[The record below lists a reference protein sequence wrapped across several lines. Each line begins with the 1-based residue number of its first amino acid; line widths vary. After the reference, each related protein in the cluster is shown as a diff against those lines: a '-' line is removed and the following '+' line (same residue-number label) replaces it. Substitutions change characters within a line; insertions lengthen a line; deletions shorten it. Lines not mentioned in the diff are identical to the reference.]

1 MATIEMYGTG
11 FCPYCVR
18 ARLLLEKKEAPFTD
32 IRIDREPHRRG
43 EMEERAGGA
52 SSVPQIFINGQH
64 IGGCDE
70 LYELDFDGKLD
81 PMLAGPSA

>member
-1 MATIEMYGTG
+1 MASIEMYGTG

-18 ARLLLEKKEAPFTD
+18 ARLLLEKKEAPYTD
-32 IRIDREPHRRG
+32 IRIDREPHRRS
-43 EMEERAGGA
+43 EMEERSSGA

-70 LYELDFDGKLD
+70 LHELDREGTLD
-81 PMLAGPSA
+81 TMLAESS